1 MGSASSSGPQ
11 AALIRV
17 SIRFRGVVIALA
29 CVVLGYGVYSL
40 RQARYDVFP
49 EFAPPQAVIQTEA
62 PGLAPTQVDVL
73 VTQPIENNLNGVPG
87 LRALRSTSIQ
97 GLSLI
102 VATFEPSTD
111 VYRDRQI
118 VAERLSAIES
128 QLPAGVEAPVMTPLT
143 SSASLVLVAGL
154 TSEQRSLMELRTI
167 AEWTMRPRLLAVP
180 GVSKVAIFGGESRSL
195 QIQIRPDDL
204 TRFDIG
210 LNDVLR
216 AAERA
221 TGVRGAGFI
230 ENANQRIVLQTEG
243 QSTTPADLARTVVLS
258 RGGASV
264 TLANVATIVDAPL
277 PAIGAAAIDGDTGV
291 VLNISAQYGANTV
304 EVTRRLEVAL
314 DELRPGLQRAGIA
327 LHDNLFRPADF
338 VETATNNVWLSLLLG
353 GVLVIVVLFIFLF
366 DVRTAAVSCIAI
378 PLSLLAAIVV
388 LQRFGVALNTMVLGG
403 LAISIGVVVDDAV
416 VDVENIV
423 RRLREN
429 ARHASPRPAAA
440 VVVLDAC
447 LEVRSA
453 VVYATFAVLL
463 VVVPILTLSGVAGRL
478 FAPLGMAYAL
488 AVLASLLVTLTV
500 TPALAAAFLVRGHV
514 RSADPPMI
522 RWLRAGY
529 VRLLARV
536 APHPGAAVA
545 GVALLT
551 ALGCTMLTTF
561 GGSFIPALNEQHF
574 TLHMTAIPGTS
585 VAESLRLGGLVTKAL
600 RQLPAVRSVAQRVGR
615 GELAD
620 DTDGPHVSEFEV
632 DLLPL
637 SGDEAEAAQA
647 AMRQALARIPGASF
661 TIVTFL
667 SERMDEVLSGY
678 TAPVVVNILG
688 HDLDVLDQKAQ
699 QVADILRRIG
709 GAVDVTIQSP
719 PGMPQLMIRLR
730 REDVERWGFDPVDVL
745 DAVRTAYGGQTVGET
760 YEGNRVFPVV
770 AILDPTQRSSIAQ
783 VTRLPLRS
791 PAGIYVH
798 LGQLADIYESAGPYQ
813 VLHQGAQRVQTVT
826 ANLAGRDIV
835 SLVDEARAQVAA
847 KVALPPGTYIQ
858 FAGEA
863 QARERSQRDLL
874 VNTLICS
881 VGIVIL
887 LAVITHHAGNLV
899 LVLAGLPFAFVG
911 GVFAVFVSG
920 GLLSLGSMVGFV
932 ALFGITLR
940 NSILMIAHYEHL
952 VGTERRP
959 WTIETAIEGAADRLA
974 PIAMTS
980 LVTALGVL
988 PLAIGMNEPGREI
1001 EGPMAV
1007 VILGGLLTSMV
1018 LNLLILPTLALRYG
1032 RFDPS
1037 ERDELA
1043 DRPQTA

>member
-1 MGSASSSGPQ
+1 MGAGSSGPQ
-11 AALIRV
+11 AALIRF
-17 SIRFRGVVIALA
+17 SIRFRGIVIALA
-29 CVVLGYGVYSL
+29 CVVLGYGIYSL

-87 LRALRSTSIQ
+87 LRSLRSTSIQ

-102 VATFEPSTD
+102 VATFDPSTD

-118 VAERLSAIES
+118 VAERVGAIEN
-128 QLPAGVEAPVMTPLT
+128 QLPAGVGAPILTPLT

-154 TSEQRSLMELRTI
+154 TSDQRSLMDLRTI
-167 AEWTMRPRLLAVP
+167 AEWTLRPRLLAVA
-180 GVSKVAIFGGESRSL
+180 GVSKIAIFGGEDRSL

-216 AAERA
+216 AAEHA

-243 QSTTPADLARTVVLS
+243 QSTTPADLARTVVVS
-258 RGGASV
+258 RGDASV
-264 TLANVATIVDAPL
+264 TLANVATIAEAPL
-277 PAIGAAAIDGDTGV
+277 PAIGAAAIEGQTGV
-291 VLNISAQYGANTV
+291 VLNVSAQYGANTV
-304 EVTRRLEVAL
+304 EVTRRLEAAL
-314 DELRPGLQRAGIA
+314 DELRPGLQKAGIV

-338 VETATNNVWLSLLLG
+338 VETATTNVWLSLLLG
-353 GVLVIVVLFIFLF
+353 GILVIVVLFVFLF
-366 DVRTAAVSCIAI
+366 DFRTAAVSCIAI

-388 LQRFGVALNTMVLGG
+388 LQRFGVALNTMILGG

-423 RRLREN
+423 RRLRGN
-429 ARHASPRPAAA
+429 ARLPQPRPAAL
-440 VVVLDAC
+440 VVLDAC

-478 FAPLGMAYAL
+478 FAPLGIAYAL

-500 TPALAAAFLVRGHV
+500 TPAMAAAFLVGGHI
-514 RSADPPMI
+514 RSADPPVI

-529 VRLLARV
+529 VRLLGHI
-536 APHPGAAVA
+536 APHPRAAIA
-545 GVALLT
+545 AVALLT
-551 ALGCTMLTTF
+551 ALGCGMLTMF
-561 GGSFIPALNEQHF
+561 GGSFIPELNEQHF
-574 TLHMTAIPGTS
+574 TVHMTAVPGTS

-600 RQLPAVRSVAQRVGR
+600 RRLPAVRSVAQRVGR

-632 DLLPL
+632 DLQPL
-637 SGDEAEAAQA
+637 SGDEAEAAKA
-647 AMRQALARIPGASF
+647 AMRQALAKIPGANF

-678 TAPVVVNILG
+678 TAPVVVNIFG

-719 PGMPQLMIRLR
+719 PGMPQLMIKLR
-730 REDVERWGFDPVDVL
+730 RDDVERWGFDPVDIL
-745 DAVRTAYGGQTVGET
+745 DAVRTAYGGETVGQT
-760 YEGNRVFPVV
+760 YEGNRIFPVV
-770 AILDPTQRSSIAQ
+770 AILDPAQRGSVAQ
-783 VTRLPLRS
+783 VSHLPLRS
-791 PAGIYVH
+791 PTGAYVR
-798 LGQLADIYESAGPYQ
+798 LSQLADIYESAGPYQ

-826 ANLAGRDIV
+826 ASVAGRDIV
-835 SLVDEARAQVAA
+835 SLVDEAKAQIVA

-887 LAVITHHAGNLV
+887 LAVITRSAGNLV

-911 GVFAVFVSG
+911 GVLAVFASG

-940 NSILMIAHYEHL
+940 NSILMVAHYEHL
-952 VGTERRP
+952 VGTERRS
-959 WTIETAIEGAADRLA
+959 WTLETAIDGAADRLA

-1007 VILGGLLTSMV
+1007 VILGGLLTSMA

-1032 RFDPS
+1032 RF
-1037 ERDELA
+1037 ELAQQDELA
-1043 DRPQTA
+1043 ERPQTA